1 MRKMMIYSWEVMM
14 NTKNLSKSLSTRTR
28 YRIGSFVLNNFML
41 TQEGY
46 PMVINCVKRTSG
58 YRKDGKKNDVLG
70 RDSKTSPGK
79 VIKSSPSKPRQK
91 VPTKPISLT
100 IKYSDEVQ
108 GKLVLLFS
116 WTLFLYSVSIS
127 IN

>member
-1 MRKMMIYSWEVMM
+1 
-14 NTKNLSKSLSTRTR
+14 
-28 YRIGSFVLNNFML
+28 
-41 TQEGY
+41 
-46 PMVINCVKRTSG
+46 MVINCVKRTSG

-108 GKLVLLFS
+108 GTSKFI
-116 WTLFLYSVSIS
+116 F
-127 IN
+127 